1 MEILFHQEFSYAEI
15 KAYKDYSRIDD
26 RHICQVIKKN
36 RDYWCVKNEFK
47 ISTQFKAYVDKNN
60 TVHHTLSWMKF
71 NTDVDKDSNI
81 IEGIHFFLPSKTNR
95 KRVYMTEENN
105 QDETISLFS
114 YTKNGYMSTTKPRQ
128 IRYHYG
134 RILSFIV
141 VNSYYQTIKK
151 DGDKLYIKFG
161 MVIKSRGFNH
171 RYFKKRVLSDT
182 LTLNLKTGNFTIR
195 QYDSKNKKANFTTN
209 SFASMDQFINSSRW
223 DNKIIKEKR
232 DKSHE
237 YDTELSKA
245 YNRNFYTAL
254 KTILTGNSYIGEY
267 ENHSYLFQKLIYDF
281 FIEKKQIKM
290 PDSINENAGISLIK
304 YYYPTEIF
312 LKKNNRKCIASI
324 LDKYGIKSKLMIK
337 IMHTKQVE
345 VSSLIRC
352 ASFFGKNYPQFI
364 ALINPIIFENRPEIP
379 RTGVI
384 YGSQLDQIIKYI
396 KSISASDEEKHNVV
410 KILNSY
416 INSPDYYTRS
426 FETYFFDILDHLKMI
441 EELRKYYP
449 DIKLSAKS
457 YLEFNNEHVEYTRL
471 IRKIR
476 KGISIKRSYDSNLIE
491 IIEEPIENFKPAI
504 LKVDEEF
511 YEEGEY
517 MHHCVG
523 SYADKSSSIIVS
535 LREIDGTDR
544 VTCEYRISDGRP
556 IQHRFYTNQTPPEKF
571 SQAIMTLDQKMMEN
585 KHFLSSAKLITVPL
599 VINGIELTMD
609 QYEIEYI
616 NLREMI
622 PVID

>member
-15 KAYKDYSRIDD
+15 KAYKDYSRIED

-36 RDYWCVKNEFK
+36 CDYLCVKKEF
-47 ISTQFKAYVDKNN
+47 IIPTQFKVYVDKNN
-60 TVHHTLSWMKF
+60 TVDYTLSWMKF
-71 NTDVDKDSNI
+71 NSDVDKDSKI

-95 KRVYMTEENN
+95 KRFFMTEENN
-105 QDETISLFS
+105 KTEAISLFP
-114 YTKNGYMSTTKPRQ
+114 YTKNGYIFTTKPHQ

-134 RILSFIV
+134 RILSFIE

-161 MVIKSRGFNH
+161 MVIKTRDFNH

-182 LTLNLKTGNFTIR
+182 LTLNIKTGNFTIR
-195 QYDSKNKKANFTTN
+195 QYDGKNKKAVFTTN
-209 SFASMDQFINSSRW
+209 SFASMDKFINSSMW

-254 KTILTGNSYIGEY
+254 ETILTGNSYIGEY
-267 ENHSYLFQKLIYDF
+267 EKPSYLFQKLIYDF

-337 IMHTKQVE
+337 IMHTKQVD

-379 RTGVI
+379 RPEVI
-384 YGSQLDQIIKYI
+384 YGSQLEQTIKYI
-396 KSISASDEEKHNVV
+396 KSISASDEEKHNFV
-410 KILNSY
+410 KILNSF
-416 INSPDYYTRS
+416 INSPDYYKRS

-449 DIKLSAKS
+449 DIKLSAKN
-457 YLEFNNEHVEYTRL
+457 YLEFNNEHIEYSIL

-491 IIEEPIENFKPAI
+491 IIEEPIENFKPVI

-535 LREIDGTDR
+535 LREINGTDR